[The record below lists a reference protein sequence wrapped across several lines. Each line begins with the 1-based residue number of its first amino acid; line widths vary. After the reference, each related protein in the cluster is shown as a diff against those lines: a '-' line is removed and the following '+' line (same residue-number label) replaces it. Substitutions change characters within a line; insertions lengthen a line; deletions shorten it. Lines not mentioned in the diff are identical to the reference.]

1 VTQET
6 RKKTIEIERFEET
19 MTSGLESDFVT
30 LHEIVKAAKIR
41 LNPNIWDYLIG
52 GTETETTLRR
62 NRLALDTIAFK
73 PRVLRDVS
81 KIDPSSEILGQKI
94 RLPVML
100 APVGSLE
107 SFEPG
112 GGITVAQGAGAGN
125 VAMLI
130 SSVTTLKLEDIVKG
144 GAGPKI
150 YQLYVRGDDAWVAD
164 RVKQAMD
171 AGYDAFCIT
180 VDTQVYSRRERD
192 IAKRFVKSWRA
203 AATGQDHQ
211 AAFSWK
217 NFIAVR
223 EKFPDVKFM
232 LKGIGTGEDAEL
244 ACQNGVWA
252 VYCSNHGGRQL
263 DHGRGSAEVLPE
275 IVEAVAGRAK
285 VAVDGSF
292 SRGSDIVKA
301 ICMGADWVGL
311 GRLYCYGLAAAGA
324 PGIERVI
331 ELLEEEM
338 REVMGLLGVTSL
350 AQLDKSYIAKSMPT
364 NLTGV
369 HSAFP
374 LLNLHDEGY

>member
-1 VTQET
+1 
-6 RKKTIEIERFEET
+6 
-19 MTSGLESDFVT
+19 MASGLESEFVT
-30 LHEIVKAAKIR
+30 LHEIVKAAQIR

-62 NRLALDTIAFK
+62 NRMALDSIAFK

-81 KIDPSSEILGQKI
+81 SIDPSSEIFGRKI

-112 GGITVAQGAGAGN
+112 GGITVATGGGAAN
-125 VAMLI
+125 VPMLI

-150 YQLYVRGDDAWVAD
+150 YQLYVRGDDSWVAD
-164 RVKQAMD
+164 RVRQAMD

-203 AATGQDHQ
+203 VATGQNFQ

-217 NFIAVR
+217 SFAAVR

-232 LKGIGTGEDAEL
+232 LKGIGTGEDAEI
-244 ACQNGVWA
+244 ACQHGVWA

-275 IVEAVAGRAK
+275 IVDTVAGRAK
-285 VAVDGSF
+285 IAVDGSF

-301 ICMGADWVGL
+301 ICMGADWIGL

-324 PGIERVI
+324 AGIERVI

-338 REVMGLLGVTSL
+338 KEAMGLLGVSSL
-350 AQLDKSYIAKSMPT
+350 SQLDKSYIAPSTPT
-364 NLTGV
+364 NRPGV

-374 LLNLHDEGY
+374 LLNLDDKGY

>member
-1 VTQET
+1 
-6 RKKTIEIERFEET
+6 
-19 MTSGLESDFVT
+19 MASGLESEFAT

-41 LNPNIWDYLIG
+41 LSPNIWDYLVG

-62 NRLALDTIAFK
+62 NRMALDSIAFK

-81 KIDPSSEILGQKI
+81 TIDPSSE
-94 RLPVML
+94 
-100 APVGSLE
+100 LE

-112 GGITVAQGAGAGN
+112 GGITVAKGAGTGN
-125 VAMLI
+125 VTMLI

-144 GAGPKI
+144 GGGPKI
-150 YQLYVRGDDAWVAD
+150 YQLYVRGDDKWVAD

-192 IAKRFVKSWRA
+192 IAKRFAKPWRT

-211 AAFSWK
+211 AAFSWE
-217 NFIAVR
+217 NFKRV
-223 EKFPDVKFM
+223 KDKYPDVKFM
-232 LKGIGTGEDAEL
+232 LKGIGTAEDAEI
-244 ACQNGVWA
+244 ACQHGVWG

-263 DHGRGSAEVLPE
+263 DHGRGSAAVLPE
-275 IVEAVAGRAK
+275 VIEAVKGRAK
-285 VAVDGSF
+285 IAVDGSF

-301 ICMGADWVGL
+301 ICLGADWVGM

-324 PGIERVI
+324 AGIERVI

-338 REVMGLLGVTSL
+338 KEVMGLLGVTSL
-350 AQLDKSYIAKSMPT
+350 KQLDKSYIAAATPT
-364 NLTGV
+364 NLPDV

-374 LLNLHDEGY
+374 LLNLEDQGY

>member
-1 VTQET
+1 
-6 RKKTIEIERFEET
+6 
-19 MTSGLESDFVT
+19 MASGLESDFVT

-107 SFEPG
+107 SFEAG
-112 GGITVAQGAGAGN
+112 GGITVAQGAGASN

-130 SSVTTLKLEDIVKG
+130 SSVTTLKLQDIVKG

-164 RVKQAMD
+164 RVKEAMD

-203 AATGQDHQ
+203 VATGQDHQ
-211 AAFSWK
+211 AAFSWR

-324 PGIERVI
+324 AGIERVI

-374 LLNLHDEGY
+374 LLNLQDEGY

>member
-1 VTQET
+1 
-6 RKKTIEIERFEET
+6 
-19 MTSGLESDFVT
+19 MASGLEAQFVT
-30 LHEIVKAAKIR
+30 LHEIVKAAKIQ

-62 NRLALDTIAFK
+62 NRMALDSIAFK
-73 PRVLRDVS
+73 PRVLRNVS
-81 KIDPSSEILGQKI
+81 AIDPSSEILGKKLRI
-94 RLPVML
+94 PVLL

-107 SFEPG
+107 SFEAG
-112 GGITVAQGAGAGN
+112 GGITVAKGAGAAG
-125 VAMLI
+125 VGMLI

-144 GAGPKI
+144 GSGPKI

-164 RVKQAMD
+164 RVRQAMG

-180 VDTQVYSRRERD
+180 VDTNVYSRRERD
-192 IAKRFVKSWRA
+192 IAKRFVKSWRT

-211 AAFSWK
+211 AAFAWD
-217 NFIAVR
+217 NFKRVK
-223 EKFPDVKFM
+223 EKFPDVKFV
-232 LKGIGTGEDAEL
+232 LKGIGTAEDAEIAL
-244 ACQNGVWA
+244 QHGVWG

-275 IVEAVAGRAK
+275 IVEAVKGRAK
-285 VAVDGSF
+285 VIVDGSF

-324 PGIERVI
+324 GGIERMV

-350 AQLDKSYIAKSMPT
+350 KQLDKSYISASRPT
-364 NLTGV
+364 NLPHV

-374 LLNLHDEGY
+374 LLNLEDRGY

>member
-1 VTQET
+1 
-6 RKKTIEIERFEET
+6 
-19 MTSGLESDFVT
+19 MTSGLESEFVT

-81 KIDPSSEILGQKI
+81 KIDPSSEILGKKI

-107 SFEPG
+107 SFEAG
-112 GGITVAQGAGAGN
+112 GGITVAQGAGSSN

-130 SSVTTLKLEDIVKG
+130 SSVTTLKLQDIVKG

-164 RVKQAMD
+164 RVKEAMD

-203 AATGQDHQ
+203 VATGQDHQ

-324 PGIERVI
+324 AGIERVI

-338 REVMGLLGVTSL
+338 KEVMGLLGVTSL
-350 AQLDKSYIAKSMPT
+350 SQLDKSYIARSMPT

-374 LLNLHDEGY
+374 LLNLQDEGY

>member
-1 VTQET
+1 
-6 RKKTIEIERFEET
+6 
-19 MTSGLESDFVT
+19 MASGLESEFAT
-30 LHEIVKAAKIR
+30 LHEIVKMAKIR
-41 LNPNIWDYLIG
+41 LNANIWDYLIG

-62 NRLALDTIAFK
+62 NRMALDSIAFK

-81 KIDPSSEILGQKI
+81 KIDPSSEILGKRI

-112 GGITVAQGAGAGN
+112 GGITVAKGAGAGN

-144 GAGPKI
+144 GNGPKI
-150 YQLYVRGDDAWVAD
+150 YQLYVRGDDKWVEE
-164 RVKQAMD
+164 RVKQAMG

-180 VDTQVYSRRERD
+180 VDTAVYSRRERD
-192 IAKRFVKSWRA
+192 IAKRFVKSWRT

-211 AAFSWK
+211 AAFSWE
-217 NFIAVR
+217 NFKRVKA
-223 EKFPDVKFM
+223 KFPDVKFM
-232 LKGIGTGEDAEL
+232 LKGLGCAEDAEIAL
-244 ACQNGVWA
+244 QHGVWA

-263 DHGRGSAEVLPE
+263 DHGRGSAAVLPE
-275 IVEAVAGRAK
+275 IVEVAKGKAQI
-285 VAVDGSF
+285 VVDGSF

-301 ICMGADWVGL
+301 ICLGADYVGL
-311 GRLYCYGLAAAGA
+311 GRLYCYGLAANGA
-324 PGIERVI
+324 AGIERVV

-338 REVMGLLGVTSL
+338 KEVMGLLGVTSL
-350 AQLDKSYIAKSMPT
+350 KQLDKSYVSQGHPT
-364 NLTGV
+364 NLPGV

-374 LLNLHDEGY
+374 LMHEGY

>member
-1 VTQET
+1 
-6 RKKTIEIERFEET
+6 
-19 MTSGLESDFVT
+19 MASGLESEFAT

-41 LNPNIWDYLIG
+41 LSPNIWDYLIG

-62 NRLALDTIAFK
+62 NRMALDSIAFK

-81 KIDPSSEILGQKI
+81 TIDPSSEIFGRKI

-107 SFEPG
+107 SFESG
-112 GGITVAQGAGAGN
+112 GGITVARGAGAGN

-130 SSVTTLKLEDIVKG
+130 SSVTTLRLEDIVKG

-192 IAKRFVKSWRA
+192 IAKRFVKSWRTA
-203 AATGQDHQ
+203 AVGQDHQ
-211 AAFSWK
+211 AAFSWD
-217 NFIAVR
+217 NFKRVKD
-223 EKFPDVKFM
+223 KFPDVKFM
-232 LKGIGTGEDAEL
+232 LKGIGCAEDAEIAL
-244 ACQNGVWA
+244 QHGIWA

-263 DHGRGSAEVLPE
+263 DHGRGSAAVLPE
-275 IVEAVAGRAK
+275 IVDVVKGRAK
-285 VAVDGSF
+285 VIVDGSF

-301 ICMGADWVGL
+301 IAMGADWVGL
-311 GRLYCYGLAAAGA
+311 GRRYCYGLAAAGA
-324 PGIERVI
+324 AGIERVI

-338 REVMGLLGVTSL
+338 KEVMGLLGVTSL
-350 AQLDKSYIAKSMPT
+350 KQLDKSYLSAGSPT
-364 NLTGV
+364 NLPGV

-374 LLNLHDEGY
+374 LLNLSDEGY